1 MGFLYTVWIMTLS
14 EDLAWRGL
22 IKDTTFQDSTW
33 LDTPRWF
40 YHGVDCSADS
50 LTIGNLAAMLLARRM
65 IEAGWSGVLLIGGAT
80 SLVGD
85 PGGKVE
91 ERELKPRNEVD
102 NNALAIKRQVEQLF
116 AGQPF
121 KTVNNIDWLEPLGFI
136 EFLREVGK
144 HFSMTELMQRDFV
157 MERTGEGGNGMS
169 FAEFSYTLMQGYDYW
184 YLYKN
189 HQVELQIGGSDQWGN
204 MLSGVPLI
212 RKKENAEVHAMSMPL
227 VVDNTTGRK
236 FGKSEAGAIWLD
248 TNRTS
253 PYQFYQFWLNIDDDA
268 VIDFLRIYTLLPKE
282 EIENV
287 HKEFDEQRSSRI
299 AQKRL
304 AYEVTALVHGLP
316 VAEAVSR
323 VTTVLFGG
331 EDYNTLSVQD
341 FEVLRGELPVVEARI
356 NETPIVDILVEGKL
370 ASSKSEARR
379 FLEGSAI
386 YINGTQ
392 FSSEKTVLEQ
402 NDAINSYVLM
412 RRGKN
417 AQIIVHV
424 N

>member
-1 MGFLYTVWIMTLS
+1 MILS

-22 IKDTTFQDSTW
+22 IKDTTFQDNTW
-33 LDTPRWF
+33 LDTPRRF
-40 YHGVDCSADS
+40 FHGVDCSADS

-65 IEAGWSGVLLIGGAT
+65 IEAGWSGVLLVGGAT

-85 PGGKVE
+85 PGGKTE

-102 NNALAIKRQVEQLF
+102 NNAAAIKRQVEQLF

-121 KTVNNIDWLEPLGFI
+121 QTVNNIDWLEPLGFI
-136 EFLREVGK
+136 EFLRDVGK

-157 MERTGEGGNGMS
+157 QERTGDGGSGMS
-169 FAEFSYTLMQGYDYW
+169 FAEFSYTLMQGYDFW

-227 VVDNTTGRK
+227 VIDNTTGRK

-248 TNRTS
+248 PNRTS

-268 VIDFLRIYTLLPKE
+268 VIDFLKIYTLLTKE
-282 EIENV
+282 EIETV
-287 HKEFDEQRSSRI
+287 SSEFNEQRSSRI
-299 AQKRL
+299 AQKKL
-304 AYEVTALVHGLP
+304 AYEVTAIVHGIP
-316 VAEAVSR
+316 VADAVSN

-331 EDYNTLSVQD
+331 ADYRDLKEQD
-341 FEVLRGELPVVEARI
+341 IAVLRGELPVVEAQLG
-356 NETPIVDILVEGKL
+356 ETPIIDILVEGKL

-379 FLEGSAI
+379 FLEGSAV
-386 YINGTQ
+386 YINGIQ

-402 NDAINSYVLM
+402 TDLIGSYVLI

>member
-1 MGFLYTVWIMTLS
+1 MMLS

-22 IKDTTFQDSTW
+22 IKDTTFQDATW

-65 IEAGWSGVLLIGGAT
+65 VEAGWSGVLLIGGAT

-85 PGGKVE
+85 PGGKTE
-91 ERELKPRNEVD
+91 ERELKSRSEID
-102 NNALAIKRQVEQLF
+102 NNAVAIKRQVEQLF
-116 AGQPF
+116 DGKPF
-121 KTVNNIDWLEPLGFI
+121 QTVNNIDWLEPLGFI

-157 MERTGEGGNGMS
+157 VERTGEGGSGMS

-184 YLYKN
+184 YLNKN

-227 VVDNTTGRK
+227 VIDNTTGRK

-248 TNRTS
+248 PNRTS
-253 PYQFYQFWLNIDDDA
+253 PYQFYQFWLNVDDDA
-268 VIDFLRIYTLLPKE
+268 VIDFLKIYTLLTKE
-282 EIENV
+282 EIETV
-287 HKEFDEQRSSRI
+287 GSEFNEQRSSRI
-299 AQKRL
+299 AQKKL
-304 AYEVTALVHGLP
+304 AYEVTAIVHGIP
-316 VAEAVSR
+316 VADAVSN
-323 VTTVLFGG
+323 VTNALFGG
-331 EDYNTLSVQD
+331 ADYRDLKEQD
-341 FEVLRGELPVVEARI
+341 FAVLQGELPVVEAQLG
-356 NETPIVDILVEGKL
+356 ETPIIDILVKGKL

-379 FLEGSAI
+379 FLEGSAV
-386 YINGTQ
+386 YINGIQ

-402 NDAINSYVLM
+402 ADLIGSYVLI